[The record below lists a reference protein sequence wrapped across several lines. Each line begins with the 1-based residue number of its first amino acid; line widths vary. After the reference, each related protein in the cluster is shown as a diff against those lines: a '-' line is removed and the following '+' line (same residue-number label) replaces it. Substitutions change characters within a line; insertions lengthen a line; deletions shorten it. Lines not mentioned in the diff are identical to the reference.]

1 MAAALLP
8 LGLAFLMFA
17 VGMRLTPSSLAGA
30 FRRPVALAGGLSV
43 QIILL
48 PLLAIVLA
56 RLFGL
61 GATMSTGLLLVA
73 AAPGGITSNYIALL
87 ARADVALSTAMTLVT
102 SLLACVTIPLVLAAG
117 GIEIGGGSPVL
128 AMLRMSVVMSAVA
141 AVPLMLGLAVRRF
154 LPNVAASLD
163 RRLDVST
170 RLVFAAIV
178 LSTFWQNREAM
189 VEHAF
194 DVGPA
199 AALLNVMAIAA
210 GFGVAGLLGL
220 PRSQVFAIAV
230 ETGLQNA
237 AMAMFVATVIFGEGE
252 LTIPALVYAVLM
264 NITAL
269 ALIAVARRRL
279 PAALA

>member
-17 VGMRLTPSSLAGA
+17 VGMRLTPAGLAGA
-30 FRRPVALAGGLSV
+30 FRHPAALAGGLSV
-43 QIILL
+43 QIVLL
-48 PLLAIVLA
+48 PLLAIVLG

-61 GATMSTGLLLVA
+61 GTTMSTGLLLVA
-73 AAPGGITSNYIALL
+73 AAPGGITSNYVALL
-87 ARADVALSTAMTLVT
+87 ARADVPLSTAMTLVT
-102 SLLACVTIPLVLAAG
+102 SLFACITIPLVLAAG
-117 GIEIGGGSPVL
+117 GIAIGSGSPLL
-128 AMLRMSVVMSAVA
+128 AMLRMSVVMFAVA
-141 AVPLMLGLAVRRF
+141 AIPLILGLALRRY
-154 LPNVAASLD
+154 LPQVAASLD
-163 RRLDVST
+163 RPLDVSS

-189 VEHAF
+189 IEHVF

-210 GFGVAGLLGL
+210 GFGIAGLLGL
-220 PRSQVFAIAV
+220 PKSQGFAIAV

-237 AMAMFVATVIFGEGE
+237 AMAMFVATAIFGQGD

-264 NITAL
+264 NVTAL
-269 ALIAVARRRL
+269 ALIAMARRAL
-279 PAALA
+279 PAAA

>member
-17 VGMRLTPSSLAGA
+17 VGMRLTPASLAGA
-30 FRRPVALAGGLSV
+30 FRNPAALAGGLSV
-43 QIILL
+43 QIVLL

-61 GATMSTGLLLVA
+61 DATMSTGLLLVA

-102 SLLACVTIPLVLAAG
+102 SLFACVTIPFVLAAG
-117 GIEIGGGSPVL
+117 GIGIGSGSPLL
-128 AMLRMSVVMSAVA
+128 AMLRMSVVMFAVA
-141 AVPLMLGLAVRRF
+141 AVPLMLGLALRRF
-154 LPNVAASLD
+154 LPGIAARLD
-163 RRLDVST
+163 RPLDVSS

-189 VEHAF
+189 IEHVF

-199 AALLNVMAIAA
+199 AALLNVLAITA
-210 GFGVAGLLGL
+210 GFGIAGLLGL
-220 PRSQVFAIAV
+220 PKSQGFAIAV

-237 AMAMFVATVIFGEGE
+237 AMAMFVATAIFGQGE

-264 NITAL
+264 NVTAL
-269 ALIAVARRRL
+269 ALIAMARRAL
-279 PAALA
+279 PAAA